1 MSRWAV
7 VVVLAVFP
15 AVALA
20 CPVCFDPKET
30 TRSAFLGS
38 TAFLSLLPLLM
49 MGGVGWFIRSKV
61 RAAKQAARLA
71 TVHAIEPTRPV
82 AT

>member
-1 MSRWAV
+1 MRWALV
-7 VVVLAVFP
+7 MTLAACP
-15 AVALA
+15 ALALA

-38 TAFLSLLPLLM
+38 TVFLSLLPLLM
-49 MGGVGWFIRSKV
+49 MGGVGWFIRARV
-61 RAAKQAARLA
+61 RAAKRAARLA